1 MINNDLTTSKWI
13 ELLKNPIIENIPCVL
28 LAGGKSSRFT
38 INNIQI
44 NKALMPLK
52 SYPSLLEYQYTRL
65 LKLFKQVII
74 STKKSYALN
83 APYLLEKESGL
94 FSPLFG
100 IHNAFLTLQTP
111 YIFFIPIDTPLVS
124 FESIKALC
132 GIQNFSVV
140 YAKSPTKEHYLIS
153 LWHQSTLNALNY
165 ALKTQNYRLSDLVKN
180 TSSVAIHFNQE
191 EEFLNLNTLKDYELA
206 VQILKKRANG

>member
-1 MINNDLTTSKWI
+1 M
-13 ELLKNPIIENIPCVL
+13 KNPIIDNIPCVL
-28 LAGGKSSRFT
+28 LAGGKSSRFIT
-38 INNIQI
+38 NNIQI
-44 NKALMPLK
+44 NKALMPFE
-52 SYPSLLEYQYTRL
+52 SYFSLLEYQYTRL
-65 LKLFKQVII
+65 LKLFKKVII
-74 STKKSYALN
+74 SAKKSYELN
-83 APYLLEKESGL
+83 APYLLERESDL

-100 IHNAFLTLQTP
+100 IYNAFLTLQTP

-132 GIQNFSVV
+132 GIKNFSVV

-153 LWHQSTLNALNY
+153 LWHQNIFNALSY

-180 TSSVAIHFNQE
+180 TSSIAMHFNKE

-206 VQILKKRANG
+206 VHILKERTNG

>member
-1 MINNDLTTSKWI
+1 M
-13 ELLKNPIIENIPCVL
+13 KNPIINDIPCVL
-28 LAGGKSSRFT
+28 LAGGKSSRFIT
-38 INNIQI
+38 NNIQI
-44 NKALMPLK
+44 NKALMPFE
-52 SYPSLLEYQYTRL
+52 SYSSLLEHQYTRL
-65 LKLFKQVII
+65 LKLFKKVII
-74 STKKSYALN
+74 SAKKSYELN
-83 APYLLEKESGL
+83 APYLLERESDL

-100 IHNAFLTLQTP
+100 IYNAFLTLQTP

-132 GIQNFSVV
+132 GIKNFSVV

-153 LWHQSTLNALNY
+153 LWHQNILNALSY

-180 TSSVAIHFNQE
+180 TSSIAMHFNKE

-206 VQILKKRANG
+206 VQILKERANG

>member
-1 MINNDLTTSKWI
+1 M
-13 ELLKNPIIENIPCVL
+13 KNPIIDNIPCVL
-28 LAGGKSSRFT
+28 LAGGKSSRFI
-38 INNIQI
+38 INNIQT
-44 NKALMPLK
+44 NKALMPFE
-52 SYPSLLEYQYTRL
+52 SYSSLLEYQYTRL
-65 LKLFKQVII
+65 LKLFKKVII
-74 STKKSYALN
+74 SAKKLYELN
-83 APYLLEKESGL
+83 APYLLEKESDL

-100 IHNAFLTLQTP
+100 IYNAFLTLQTP
-111 YIFFIPIDTPLVS
+111 YIFFIAIDAPLVS
-124 FESIKALC
+124 LESIKTFC

-153 LWHQSTLNALNY
+153 LWHQSILNALSY

-180 TSSVAIHFNQE
+180 TSSIAIHFNQE

>member
-1 MINNDLTTSKWI
+1 M
-13 ELLKNPIIENIPCVL
+13 KNPIINDIPCVL

-38 INNIQI
+38 TNNIQI

-52 SYPSLLEYQYTRL
+52 SYSSLLEYQYTRL
-65 LKLFKQVII
+65 LKLFKKVII
-74 STKKSYALN
+74 STKKSYELN
-83 APYLLEKESGL
+83 APYLLEKESDL

-132 GIQNFSVV
+132 GIKSFSVI
-140 YAKSPTKEHYLIS
+140 YAKSPTKKHYLIS
-153 LWHQSTLNALNY
+153 LWHQSVLNTLNY

-180 TSSVAIHFNQE
+180 TSSVAMHFNKE

>member
-1 MINNDLTTSKWI
+1 M
-13 ELLKNPIIENIPCVL
+13 KNPIIDNIPCVL
-28 LAGGKSSRFT
+28 LAGGKSSRFI
-38 INNIQI
+38 INGVQI
-44 NKALMPLK
+44 NKALMPFE
-52 SYPSLLEYQYTRL
+52 SHASLLEYQYTRL
-65 LKLFKQVII
+65 LKLFKKVII
-74 STKKSYALN
+74 SAKKSYELN
-83 APYLLEKESGL
+83 APYLLEKENDL

-132 GIQNFSVV
+132 GIKNFSVI

-153 LWHQSTLNALNY
+153 LWHQNIFNDLSY

-180 TSSVAIHFNQE
+180 TSSIAMHFNKE

-206 VQILKKRANG
+206 VQILKERTNG

>member
-1 MINNDLTTSKWI
+1 M
-13 ELLKNPIIENIPCVL
+13 KNPIINDISCVL
-28 LAGGKSSRFT
+28 LAGGKSSRFIT
-38 INNIQI
+38 NNIQI
-44 NKALMPLK
+44 NKALMPFE
-52 SYPSLLEYQYTRL
+52 SYFSLLEHQYTRL
-65 LKLFKQVII
+65 LKLFKKVII
-74 STKKSYALN
+74 SAKKSYELN
-83 APYLLEKESGL
+83 APYLLERESDL

-100 IHNAFLTLQTP
+100 IYNAFLTLQTP

-132 GIQNFSVV
+132 GIKNFSVV

-153 LWHQSTLNALNY
+153 LWHQNNLNALSH

-180 TSSVAIHFNQE
+180 TSSIAMHFNKE

-206 VQILKKRANG
+206 VQILKERTNG

>member
-1 MINNDLTTSKWI
+1 M
-13 ELLKNPIIENIPCVL
+13 KNPIIDNIPCVL

-38 INNIQI
+38 INNIPI

-52 SYPSLLEYQYTRL
+52 SYPSLLEYQYSRL

-74 STKKSYALN
+74 SAKKSYELN
-83 APYLLEKESGL
+83 APYLLERESGL

-132 GIQNFSVV
+132 GVKNFSVV

-153 LWHQSTLNALNY
+153 LWHQSILNALSY

-180 TSSVAIHFNQE
+180 TSSVAINFNQE

>member
-1 MINNDLTTSKWI
+1 M
-13 ELLKNPIIENIPCVL
+13 KNPIIDNIPCVL
-28 LAGGKSSRFT
+28 LAGGKSSRFIT
-38 INNIQI
+38 NNIQI
-44 NKALMPLK
+44 NKALMPFE
-52 SYPSLLEYQYTRL
+52 SYSSLLEHQYTRL
-65 LKLFKQVII
+65 LKLFKKVIV
-74 STKKSYALN
+74 SAKKSYELN
-83 APYLLEKESGL
+83 APYLLERESDL

-100 IHNAFLTLQTP
+100 IYNAFLTLQTP

-132 GIQNFSVV
+132 GIKNFSVV

-153 LWHQSTLNALNY
+153 LWHQNILNALSY

-180 TSSVAIHFNQE
+180 TSSIAMYLDKE

-206 VQILKKRANG
+206 VQILKERTNG

>member
-1 MINNDLTTSKWI
+1 MD
-13 ELLKNPIIENIPCVL
+13 LLKNPIIDNIPCVL
-28 LAGGKSSRFT
+28 LAGGKSSRFIT
-38 INNIQI
+38 NNIQT
-44 NKALMPLK
+44 NKALMPFE
-52 SYPSLLEYQYTRL
+52 SHASLLEYQYTHL
-65 LKLFKQVII
+65 LKLFKKVII
-74 STKKSYALN
+74 SAKKSYELN
-83 APYLLEKESGL
+83 APYLLERESDL

-132 GIQNFSVV
+132 GIKNFSVV

-153 LWHQSTLNALNY
+153 LWHQNSLNALSY
-165 ALKTQNYRLSDLVKN
+165 ALKTQNYRLSDLVKD
-180 TSSVAIHFNQE
+180 TSSIAMNLDKE

-206 VQILKKRANG
+206 VQILKERANG

>member
-1 MINNDLTTSKWI
+1 M
-13 ELLKNPIIENIPCVL
+13 KNPIINDIPCVL
-28 LAGGKSSRFT
+28 LAGGKSSRFIT
-38 INNIQI
+38 NNIQI
-44 NKALMPLK
+44 NKALMPFE
-52 SYPSLLEYQYTRL
+52 SYSSLLEYQYTRL
-65 LKLFKQVII
+65 LKLFKKVII
-74 STKKSYALN
+74 SAKKSYELN
-83 APYLLEKESGL
+83 APYLLERESDL

-100 IHNAFLTLQTP
+100 IYNAFLTLQTP

-132 GIQNFSVV
+132 GIKNFSVV

-153 LWHQSTLNALNY
+153 LWHQNIFNALSH

-180 TSSVAIHFNQE
+180 TSSVAMHLDKE

-206 VQILKKRANG
+206 VQILKERTNG

>member
-1 MINNDLTTSKWI
+1 M
-13 ELLKNPIIENIPCVL
+13 KNPIIDNIPCVL
-28 LAGGKSSRFT
+28 LAGGKSSRFIT
-38 INNIQI
+38 NNIQI

-52 SYPSLLEYQYTRL
+52 SYSSLLEYQYMHL
-65 LKLFKQVII
+65 LKLFKKVII
-74 STKKSYALN
+74 SAKKSYELN
-83 APYLLEKESGL
+83 APYLLERESDL

-100 IHNAFLTLQTP
+100 IYNAFLTLQTP

-124 FESIKALC
+124 LESIKALC
-132 GIQNFSVV
+132 GIKNFSVI

-153 LWHQSTLNALNY
+153 LWHQSVLNALNY

-180 TSSVAIHFNQE
+180 TSSTAINFNQE

-206 VQILKKRANG
+206 VQILKERANG

>member
-1 MINNDLTTSKWI
+1 M
-13 ELLKNPIIENIPCVL
+13 KNPIIDNIPCVL
-28 LAGGKSSRFT
+28 LAGGKSSRFI
-38 INNIQI
+38 INGVQI
-44 NKALMPLK
+44 NKALVPFE
-52 SYPSLLEYQYTRL
+52 SYPSLLEYQYSRL

-74 STKKSYALN
+74 SAKKSHELN
-83 APYLLEKESGL
+83 APYLLERESDL

-132 GIQNFSVV
+132 GIKNFSVI
-140 YAKSPTKEHYLIS
+140 YAKSPAKEHYLIS
-153 LWHQSTLNALNY
+153 LWHQNSLNALNY

-180 TSSVAIHFNQE
+180 TSSTAIHFDKE

-206 VQILKKRANG
+206 VQILKKGSNG

>member
-1 MINNDLTTSKWI
+1 M
-13 ELLKNPIIENIPCVL
+13 KNPIIDNIPCVL
-28 LAGGKSSRFT
+28 LAGGKSSRFI
-38 INNIQI
+38 INNIQT
-44 NKALMPLK
+44 NKALAPFE
-52 SYPSLLEYQYTRL
+52 SYASLLEYQYTRL
-65 LKLFKQVII
+65 LKLFKKVII
-74 STKKSYALN
+74 SSKKSLKLN
-83 APYLLEKESGL
+83 APYLLERESDL

-132 GIQNFSVV
+132 GIKNFSVI

-153 LWHQSTLNALNY
+153 LWHQSVLNALNY
-165 ALKTQNYRLSDLVKN
+165 ALKTQNYRLSNLVKN
-180 TSSVAIHFNQE
+180 TSSTAINFNQE

-206 VQILKKRANG
+206 VQILKERANNG

>member
-1 MINNDLTTSKWI
+1 M
-13 ELLKNPIIENIPCVL
+13 KNPIIDNIPCVL

-74 STKKSYALN
+74 STKKSYELN
-83 APYLLEKESGL
+83 APYLLEKESDL

-132 GIQNFSVV
+132 GIKNFSVI
-140 YAKSPTKEHYLIS
+140 YAKSPAKEHYLIS
-153 LWHQSTLNALNY
+153 LWHQNILNALNY

-180 TSSVAIHFNQE
+180 TPSIAIHFDQE

-206 VQILKKRANG
+206 VQILKEKSNG

>member
-1 MINNDLTTSKWI
+1 M
-13 ELLKNPIIENIPCVL
+13 KNPIIDNIPCVL

-52 SYPSLLEYQYTRL
+52 SYPSLLEYQYSRL

-74 STKKSYALN
+74 SAKKSYELN

-111 YIFFIPIDTPLVS
+111 YIFFIAIDAPLVS
-124 FESIKALC
+124 FESIKTLC

-153 LWHQSTLNALNY
+153 LWHQSILNALSY
-165 ALKTQNYRLSDLVKN
+165 ALKTQNYRLSNLIKN
-180 TSSVAIHFNQE
+180 ASSTAIHFNQE

-206 VQILKKRANG
+206 VQILKEGSNG

>member
-1 MINNDLTTSKWI
+1 M
-13 ELLKNPIIENIPCVL
+13 KNPIIDNIPCVL

-52 SYPSLLEYQYTRL
+52 SYPSLLEYQYSRL
-65 LKLFKQVII
+65 LKLFKKVII
-74 STKKSYALN
+74 STKKSYELN
-83 APYLLEKESGL
+83 APYLLEKESDL

-111 YIFFIPIDTPLVS
+111 YIFFIPIDAPLVS
-124 FESIKALC
+124 FESIKTLC

-153 LWHQSTLNALNY
+153 LWHKSVLNALNY

-180 TSSVAIHFNQE
+180 TPSIAIHFDQE

-206 VQILKKRANG
+206 VQILKERANG

>member
-1 MINNDLTTSKWI
+1 M
-13 ELLKNPIIENIPCVL
+13 KNPIINDIPCVL
-28 LAGGKSSRFT
+28 LAGGKSSRFIT
-38 INNIQI
+38 NNIQI
-44 NKALMPLK
+44 NKALMPFE
-52 SYPSLLEYQYTRL
+52 SYSSLLEYQYTRL
-65 LKLFKQVII
+65 LKLFKKVII
-74 STKKSYALN
+74 SAKKSYELN
-83 APYLLEKESGL
+83 APYLLERESDL

-100 IHNAFLTLQTP
+100 IYNAFLTLQTP

-132 GIQNFSVV
+132 GIKNFSVI

-153 LWHQSTLNALNY
+153 LWHQNILNALSH

-180 TSSVAIHFNQE
+180 TSSIAMHLDKE

-206 VQILKKRANG
+206 VQILKERTNG

>member
-1 MINNDLTTSKWI
+1 M
-13 ELLKNPIIENIPCVL
+13 KNPIINDIPCVL
-28 LAGGKSSRFT
+28 LAGGKSSRFIT
-38 INNIQI
+38 NNIQI
-44 NKALMPLK
+44 NKALMPFE
-52 SYPSLLEYQYTRL
+52 SYSSLLEYQYTRL
-65 LKLFKQVII
+65 LKLFKKVII
-74 STKKSYALN
+74 SAKKSYELN
-83 APYLLEKESGL
+83 APYLLERESDL

-100 IHNAFLTLQTP
+100 IYNAFLTLQTP

-132 GIQNFSVV
+132 GIKNFSVV

-153 LWHQSTLNALNY
+153 LWHQNILNALSY

-180 TSSVAIHFNQE
+180 TSSIAMHFNKE

-206 VQILKKRANG
+206 VQILKERTNG

>member
-1 MINNDLTTSKWI
+1 M
-13 ELLKNPIIENIPCVL
+13 KNPIIDNVPCVL

-38 INNIQI
+38 INGVQI
-44 NKALMPLK
+44 NKALAPFK
-52 SYPSLLEYQYTRL
+52 SYSSLLEYQYSRL

-74 STKKSYALN
+74 SAKKSYELN
-83 APYLLEKESGL
+83 APYLLEREGDL

-132 GIQNFSVV
+132 GIQNFSVI
-140 YAKSPTKEHYLIS
+140 YAKSHTKEHYLIS
-153 LWHQSTLNALNY
+153 LWHQSTLNALSY
-165 ALKTQNYRLSDLVKN
+165 ALKTQNYRLSDLIKN
-180 TSSVAIHFNQE
+180 ASSTAIHFDKE

>member
-1 MINNDLTTSKWI
+1 M
-13 ELLKNPIIENIPCVL
+13 KNPIIDNIACVL
-28 LAGGKSSRFT
+28 LARGKSSRF
-38 INNIQI
+38 IANNIQI
-44 NKALMPLK
+44 NKALMPFE
-52 SYPSLLEYQYTRL
+52 SHSSLLEYQYMCL
-65 LKLFKQVII
+65 LKLFKKVII
-74 STKKSYALN
+74 STKKSYELN
-83 APYLLEKESGL
+83 APHLLERESDL

-100 IHNAFLTLQTP
+100 IYNAFLTLQTP

-132 GIQNFSVV
+132 GIKNFSVV

-153 LWHQSTLNALNY
+153 LWHQNILNALSY

-180 TSSVAIHFNQE
+180 TSSIAMHLDKE

-206 VQILKKRANG
+206 VQILKERVNG

>member
-1 MINNDLTTSKWI
+1 
-13 ELLKNPIIENIPCVL
+13 
-28 LAGGKSSRFT
+28 
-38 INNIQI
+38 
-44 NKALMPLK
+44 MPLK
-52 SYPSLLEYQYTRL
+52 SYSSLLEYQYSRL
-65 LKLFKQVII
+65 LKLFKKVII
-74 STKKSYALN
+74 SAKKSYELN
-83 APYLLEKESGL
+83 APYLLEKESDL

-132 GIQNFSVV
+132 GIKSFSVI

-153 LWHQSTLNALNY
+153 LWHQNSLNALNY

-180 TSSVAIHFNQE
+180 TSSIAMHFNQE

>member
-1 MINNDLTTSKWI
+1 M
-13 ELLKNPIIENIPCVL
+13 KNPIIDNIPCVL
-28 LAGGKSSRFT
+28 LAGGKSSRFI
-38 INNIQI
+38 INGVQI
-44 NKALMPLK
+44 NKALMPFE
-52 SYPSLLEYQYTRL
+52 SHSSLLEYQYTRL
-65 LKLFKQVII
+65 LKLFKKVII
-74 STKKSYALN
+74 SAKKSYELN
-83 APYLLEKESGL
+83 APYLLEKENDL

-124 FESIKALC
+124 FESIKTLC
-132 GIQNFSVV
+132 GIKNFSVI

-153 LWHQSTLNALNY
+153 LWHQNIFNALSY

-180 TSSVAIHFNQE
+180 TSSIAMHFNKE

-206 VQILKKRANG
+206 VHILKERTNG

>member
-1 MINNDLTTSKWI
+1 M
-13 ELLKNPIIENIPCVL
+13 KNPIIDNIPCVL
-28 LAGGKSSRFT
+28 LAGGKSSRFI
-38 INNIQI
+38 INGVQT
-44 NKALMPLK
+44 NKAFMPFE
-52 SYPSLLEYQYTRL
+52 SYSSLLEYQYSRL

-74 STKKSYALN
+74 STKKSYELN
-83 APYLLEKESGL
+83 APYLLERESGL
-94 FSPLFG
+94 FLPLFG

-132 GIQNFSVV
+132 GVKNFSVV

-153 LWHQSTLNALNY
+153 LWHQNTLNALNY
-165 ALKTQNYRLSDLVKN
+165 ALKTQNYRLSDLIKN
-180 TSSVAIHFNQE
+180 ASSTAIHFDKE

-206 VQILKKRANG
+206 VQILKEGANG

>member
-1 MINNDLTTSKWI
+1 
-13 ELLKNPIIENIPCVL
+13 
-28 LAGGKSSRFT
+28 
-38 INNIQI
+38 
-44 NKALMPLK
+44 MPLK
-52 SYPSLLEYQYTRL
+52 SYSSLLEYQYTRL

-74 STKKSYALN
+74 STKKSYELN
-83 APYLLEKESGL
+83 APYLLERKSDL

-111 YIFFIPIDTPLVS
+111 YIFFIAIDAPLVS
-124 FESIKALC
+124 FESIKTLC

-153 LWHQSTLNALNY
+153 LWHKSVLNALNY
-165 ALKTQNYRLSDLVKN
+165 ALKTQNYRLSDLMRN
-180 TSSVAIHFNQE
+180 ASSIAIHFDKE

-206 VQILKKRANG
+206 VQILKEKTNG

>member
-1 MINNDLTTSKWI
+1 M
-13 ELLKNPIIENIPCVL
+13 KNPIIDNIPCVL
-28 LAGGKSSRFT
+28 LAGGKSSRFI
-38 INNIQI
+38 INNIQT

-65 LKLFKQVII
+65 LKLFKKVII
-74 STKKSYALN
+74 SAKKSYELN
-83 APYLLEKESGL
+83 AHYLLEKESDL

-111 YIFFIPIDTPLVS
+111 YIFFIPIDAPLVS
-124 FESIKALC
+124 FESIKTLC

-153 LWHQSTLNALNY
+153 LWHQSILNALFY

-180 TSSVAIHFNQE
+180 TSSVAINFNQE

>member
-1 MINNDLTTSKWI
+1 M
-13 ELLKNPIIENIPCVL
+13 KNPIIDNIPCIL
-28 LAGGKSSRFT
+28 LAGGKSSRF
-38 INNIQI
+38 IANNIQI
-44 NKALMPLK
+44 NKALMPFE
-52 SYPSLLEYQYTRL
+52 SYSSLLEYQYMCL
-65 LKLFKQVII
+65 LKLFKKVII
-74 STKKSYALN
+74 SAKKSYELN
-83 APYLLEKESGL
+83 APYLLERESNL

-100 IHNAFLTLQTP
+100 IYNAFLTLQTP

-132 GIQNFSVV
+132 GIKNFSVV

-153 LWHQSTLNALNY
+153 LWHQNIFNALIY

-180 TSSVAIHFNQE
+180 TSSVAMHLDKE

-206 VQILKKRANG
+206 VQILKERANG

>member
-1 MINNDLTTSKWI
+1 M
-13 ELLKNPIIENIPCVL
+13 KNPIINDIPCVL
-28 LAGGKSSRFT
+28 LAGGKSSRFIT
-38 INNIQI
+38 NNIQI
-44 NKALMPLK
+44 NKALMPFE
-52 SYPSLLEYQYTRL
+52 SYFSLLEYQYTRL
-65 LKLFKQVII
+65 LKLFKKVII
-74 STKKSYALN
+74 SAKKSYELN
-83 APYLLEKESGL
+83 APYLLERESDL

-132 GIQNFSVV
+132 GIKNFSVV

-153 LWHQSTLNALNY
+153 LWHQNIFNALSH

-180 TSSVAIHFNQE
+180 TSSVAMHFNKE
-191 EEFLNLNTLKDYELA
+191 EEFLSLNTLKDYELA
-206 VQILKKRANG
+206 VQILKERTNG

>member
-1 MINNDLTTSKWI
+1 
-13 ELLKNPIIENIPCVL
+13 
-28 LAGGKSSRFT
+28 
-38 INNIQI
+38 
-44 NKALMPLK
+44 MPLK
-52 SYPSLLEYQYTRL
+52 SYPSLLEYQYMRL
-65 LKLFKQVII
+65 LKLFKKVII
-74 STKKSYALN
+74 STKKSYELN
-83 APYLLEKESGL
+83 APYLLERESGL

-111 YIFFIPIDTPLVS
+111 YIFFIAIDVPLVS
-124 FESIKALC
+124 FESIKTLC
-132 GIQNFSVV
+132 GIKNFSVV

-153 LWHQSTLNALNY
+153 LWHQSTLNALSY

-180 TSSVAIHFNQE
+180 TSSTAIHFDKE

>member
-1 MINNDLTTSKWI
+1 M
-13 ELLKNPIIENIPCVL
+13 KNPIINDIPCVL
-28 LAGGKSSRFT
+28 LAGGKSSRFIT
-38 INNIQI
+38 NNIQI
-44 NKALMPLK
+44 NKALMPFE
-52 SYPSLLEYQYTRL
+52 SYFSLLEHQYMRL
-65 LKLFKQVII
+65 LKLFKKVII
-74 STKKSYALN
+74 SAKKSYELN
-83 APYLLEKESGL
+83 APYLLERESDL

-100 IHNAFLTLQTP
+100 IYNAFLTLQTP

-132 GIQNFSVV
+132 GIKNFSVV

-153 LWHQSTLNALNY
+153 LWHQNTLNAFSY

-180 TSSVAIHFNQE
+180 TSSIAMYLNKE

-206 VQILKKRANG
+206 VQILKERTNG